1 LIRRLYSVALVDGTD
16 EGEHVGVAVEGFTLD
31 IEVGS
36 TVGSIEG
43 KADGTSDG
51 WKVYL

>member
-1 LIRRLYSVALVDGTD
+1 M
-16 EGEHVGVAVEGFTLD
+16 GVAVEGFTLD

-43 KADGTSDG
+43 KADGTVVRRMEGVPVVGMTVGSNVGSIVDG
-51 WKVYL
+51 R

>member
-1 LIRRLYSVALVDGTD
+1 M
-16 EGEHVGVAVEGFTLD
+16 GVAVEGLTLD

-43 KADGTSDG
+43 KADGTVCLLYTSDAADE
-51 WKVYL
+51 